1 MSSDTGEYSAMVS
14 LSPENSISVRDVAK
28 VYHGYESPV
37 DRLKQFIFPRLRR
50 LSGRKAKDHYRV
62 FNALQNI
69 TFEVARGEVV
79 GIVGRNGSGKS
90 TLLQIICGT
99 LSASSGV
106 VHTQGRISAL
116 LELGSGFNPEFTGR
130 DNMYLNAALIG
141 MSRSELEERIPDILE
156 FADIG
161 DFIDQ
166 PVKTYSSGMAVRL
179 AFAVAI
185 NVSADILIVD
195 EALAVGDE
203 LFQRKCFSR
212 IDQLRSE
219 GATILFVSHS
229 AGTVVDLCDRAVLLD
244 GGELIADGSPKAVVG
259 LYQKLLYAPPPA
271 AAALRQSAKDRLRGN
286 AEIDVLTDESIKSDA
301 GSNEILL
308 NEEETYDPSFVPMD
322 TIVYESHGAT
332 ISSPEVCRLDGT
344 RVNGLVR
351 GRSYVYRYLVEFAAD
366 LENVRF
372 GMVIKTLNGT
382 HLGGSLSAPTF
393 ADGRRFRRGQK
404 VIVEFQ
410 FDCMLNP
417 GVFFLNAGVFG
428 NIGGSEVV
436 IHRLADAAAFRVL
449 PVSNNISQE
458 WIDFS
463 CRPIVKVHE

>member
-1 MSSDTGEYSAMVS
+1 MSFDTDQRGVMEP
-14 LSPENSISVRDVAK
+14 LHEISISVRNVGK
-28 VYHGYESPV
+28 VYHGYESPI
-37 DRLKQFIFPRLRR
+37 DRLKQFVFPRMNR
-50 LSGRKAKDHYRV
+50 LSGRQSKDHFRV
-62 FNALQNI
+62 FKALQDIN
-69 TFEVARGEVV
+69 FEVARGEVV

-99 LSASSGV
+99 LSATTGDV
-106 VHTQGRISAL
+106 RTHGRISAL

-141 MSRSELEERIPDILE
+141 MPRGELEDRIPDILE

-229 AGTVVDLCDRAVLLD
+229 AGTIVDLCDRAVLLD
-244 GGELIADGSPKAVVG
+244 GGELIADGPPKAVVG
-259 LYQKLLYAPPPA
+259 LYQKLLYAPVAA
-271 AAALRQSAKDRLRGN
+271 AAALRQNIKDRSLANAGDADRMKGLEATGN
-286 AEIDVLTDESIKSDA
+286 KSD
-301 GSNEILL
+301 EITGDD
-308 NEEETYDPSFVPMD
+308 EVYDSSFVPMD
-322 TIVYESHGAT
+322 TIVYESHGAL
-332 ISSPEVCRLDGT
+332 ISAPEIRTLAGA

-351 GRSYVYRYLVEFAAD
+351 GRKYVFRYVVDFAANID
-366 LENVRF
+366 NVRF
-372 GMVIKTLNGT
+372 GMVIKALNGT
-382 HLGGSLSAPTF
+382 HLGGSMSAPTF
-393 ADGRRFRRGQK
+393 ADGRRFQQGQK
-404 VIVEFQ
+404 VVVEYQ

-428 NIGGSEVV
+428 NVGGAESV

-463 CRPIVKVHE
+463 CRPMVEIHG

>member
-1 MSSDTGEYSAMVS
+1 MQGV
-14 LSPENSISVRDVAK
+14 SISVKNVGK

-37 DRLKQFIFPRLRR
+37 DRLKQFFFPRMSR
-50 LSGRKAKDHYRV
+50 LSGREAKNHFRV

-69 TFEVARGEVV
+69 SFEVARGEVV

-99 LSASSGV
+99 LSASSGDV
-106 VHTQGRISAL
+106 RTHGRISAL

-141 MSRSELEERIPDILE
+141 MSRAELEERIPDILE

-229 AGTVVDLCDRAVLLD
+229 AGTIVDLCDRAVLLD

-259 LYQKLLYAPPPA
+259 LYQKLLYAPPAA
-271 AAALRQSAKDRLRGN
+271 AAALRETIKKRAHESASIAERAMELADGN
-286 AEIDVLTDESIKSDA
+286 AGDDQGALNDDEM
-301 GSNEILL
+301 
-308 NEEETYDPSFVPMD
+308 YDPSFVPAE
-322 TIVYESHGAT
+322 TIVYENHGAT
-332 ISSPEVCRLDGT
+332 ISSPEIRTLSGS

-351 GRSYVYRYLVEFAAD
+351 GRKYVFRYVVDFATE

-372 GMVIKTLNGT
+372 GMVIKALNGT

-393 ADGRRFRRGQK
+393 AEGRRFHKDQK
-404 VIVEFQ
+404 VVVEYQ

-428 NIGGSEVV
+428 NVGGAESVV
-436 IHRLADAAAFRVL
+436 HRLADAAAFRVL

-463 CRPIVKVHE
+463 CRPMVEVHE

>member
-1 MSSDTGEYSAMVS
+1 MSFDTDERAVMAPLHES
-14 LSPENSISVRDVAK
+14 SISVKNVGK
-28 VYHGYESPV
+28 VYHGYETPV
-37 DRLKQFIFPRLRR
+37 DRLKQFVFPRMSR
-50 LSGRKAKDHYRV
+50 LSGRKARDHFRV
-62 FNALQNI
+62 FKALQNI
-69 TFEVARGEVV
+69 SFEVARGEVV

-99 LSASSGV
+99 LSASSGDV
-106 VHTQGRISAL
+106 QTHGRISAL

-141 MSRSELEERIPDILE
+141 MSRAELEGRIPDILD

-229 AGTVVDLCDRAVLLD
+229 AGTIVDLCDRAVLLD

-259 LYQKLLYAPPPA
+259 LYQKLLYAPAAA
-271 AAALRQSAKDRLRGN
+271 AAALRQSIKDRSLANVGTVDRAMELVEAG
-286 AEIDVLTDESIKSDA
+286 ASSDETKGEDEVYDA
-301 GSNEILL
+301 
-308 NEEETYDPSFVPMD
+308 SFVPMD
-322 TIVYESHGAT
+322 TIVYESHGAL
-332 ISSPEVCRLDGT
+332 ISEPEIRTLGGT
-344 RVNGLVR
+344 RVNGLIR
-351 GRSYVYRYLVEFAAD
+351 GRKYIFRYVVDFSVD
-366 LENVRF
+366 LDNVRF
-372 GMVIKTLNGT
+372 GMVIKALNGT
-382 HLGGSLSAPTF
+382 HLGGSMSAPTF
-393 ADGRRFRRGQK
+393 ADGRQFQK
-404 VIVEFQ
+404 GRKVVVEYQ

-428 NIGGSEVV
+428 NVGGAELV

-463 CRPIVKVHE
+463 CRPMVEVHG

>member
-1 MSSDTGEYSAMVS
+1 MSFDTGARAVTAPLQEV
-14 LSPENSISVRDVAK
+14 SISVRNVCK

-37 DRLKQFIFPRLRR
+37 DRLKQFIFPRVGR
-50 LSGRKAKDHYRV
+50 LSGRVAKNHFRI

-69 TFEVARGEVV
+69 SFEVARGEVV

-99 LSASSGV
+99 LSASNGDV
-106 VHTQGRISAL
+106 RTHGRISAL

-141 MSRSELEERIPDILE
+141 MSRAELEERVPDILE

-229 AGTVVDLCDRAVLLD
+229 AGTIVDLCDRAVLLD

-259 LYQKLLYAPPPA
+259 LYQKLLYAPAAA
-271 AAALRQSAKDRLRGN
+271 AAALRQSIRERSLANVTAIADRTDAHAEQSAGEYETVRG
-286 AEIDVLTDESIKSDA
+286 DE
-301 GSNEILL
+301 EV
-308 NEEETYDPSFVPMD
+308 YDPSFVPMD
-322 TIVYESHGAT
+322 TIAYESHGAL
-332 ISSPEVCRLDGT
+332 ISSPEIRTLDGIL
-344 RVNGLVR
+344 VNGLIR
-351 GRSYVYRYLVEFAAD
+351 GRKYVFRYVVDFSID
-366 LENVRF
+366 LDNVRF
-372 GMVIKTLNGT
+372 GMVIKALNGT
-382 HLGGSLSAPTF
+382 HLGGSMSAPTY
-393 ADGRRFRRGQK
+393 ADGRSFQQGQK
-404 VIVEFQ
+404 VVVEYQ

-417 GVFFLNAGVFG
+417 GVFFLNAGAFG
-428 NIGGSEVV
+428 NVGGAESV

-463 CRPIVKVHE
+463 CKPMVEVHG